1 MRVHITN
8 LYGYYKTSIARRAQN
23 RVAKVA
29 AETLG
34 FNELGIY
41 AYDMETDSPQMLA
54 TRLDGIVASVE
65 NGDVVFLQFPTWN
78 DFEFDEVLLNR
89 LTRFIGLKKIA
100 FVHDV
105 PSLMFEANR
114 YMLRRHIDLL
124 NRTDLV
130 ILPSQNMADFLRS
143 EGLTVKK
150 TVIQKMWDFPV
161 TVDWSVRPKF
171 ERVMNFAGKA
181 NTDKFNFVKD
191 WSYDT
196 VELRIT
202 GQKESWGEGKNVG
215 FLGWFNEDTFL
226 VNALKHSGGFGLL
239 WSEDPYFSE
248 YMKLNASYKLST
260 YLAAGLPVIVKNTI
274 AERDTIVRK
283 NLGLAVDSLDEA
295 VEKVCAMSQEEYDK
309 MVDALNEFSN
319 LVRDNYFVKKV
330 LIDAVF
336 KLLYE

>member
-29 AETLG
+29 TETLG

-150 TVIQKMWDFPV
+150 TVIQRMWDFPV

-181 NTDKFNFVKD
+181 K
-191 WSYDT
+191 
-196 VELRIT
+196 
-202 GQKESWGEGKNVG
+202 
-215 FLGWFNEDTFL
+215 
-226 VNALKHSGGFGLL
+226 
-239 WSEDPYFSE
+239 
-248 YMKLNASYKLST
+248 KLY
-260 YLAAGLPVIVKNTI
+260 
-274 AERDTIVRK
+274 
-283 NLGLAVDSLDEA
+283 
-295 VEKVCAMSQEEYDK
+295 Q
-309 MVDALNEFSN
+309 
-319 LVRDNYFVKKV
+319 
-330 LIDAVF
+330 
-336 KLLYE
+336 